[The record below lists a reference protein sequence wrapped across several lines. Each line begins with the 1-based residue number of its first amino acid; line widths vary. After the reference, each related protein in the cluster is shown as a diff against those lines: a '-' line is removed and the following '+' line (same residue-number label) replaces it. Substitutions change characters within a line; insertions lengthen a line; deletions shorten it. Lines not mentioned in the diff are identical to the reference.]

1 MKKHLQIFMDKFM
14 KKWGLTFKVLVIVFF
29 LLIIKILIGFFDL
42 VIATAS
48 PRITALVGGVIFTIA
63 IIFTGTLTDYKESE
77 KIPGELAA
85 SLKALYNDSMMVR
98 NNDKITDDMRS
109 HIRELL
115 KIMISNFRKNVWEL
129 DEIGSSMDSINDDIY
144 KLAENGVAPQFLVK
158 LRTEMIN
165 IDKISNRIETITE
178 TTFIPA
184 AYGIAELAV
193 AAVLLVLL
201 FVRTDPYYEGL
212 ALIGATSSLLIGLIM
227 LIKDMDNPFE
237 VGKNA
242 YADVDLN
249 ILFGLEKNLR

>member
-1 MKKHLQIFMDKFM
+1 MNYFM
-14 KKWGLTFKVLVIVFF
+14 KKWGLTLKVLAIVFI
-29 LLIIKILIGFFDL
+29 LLIIKMVISQFDL
-42 VIATAS
+42 DIATAS
-48 PRITALVGGVIFTIA
+48 PLITALVGGVIFTIA

-115 KIMISNFRKNVWEL
+115 QMMISNFRKNVWEL
-129 DEIGSSMDSINDDIY
+129 DEIGSAMDSINEDIY

-237 VGKNA
+237 LGKNS

-249 ILFGLEKNLR
+249 ILFGLEKYLR

>member
-1 MKKHLQIFMDKFM
+1 MNYFM
-14 KKWGLTFKVLVIVFF
+14 KKWGLTLKVLAIVFI
-29 LLIIKILIGFFDL
+29 LLIIKM
-42 VIATAS
+42 VISQFNLDFATAS
-48 PRITALVGGVIFTIA
+48 PLITALVGGVIFTIA

-77 KIPGELAA
+77 KIPGELGA
-85 SLKALYNDSMMVR
+85 SLKALYKDS
-98 NNDKITDDMRS
+98 KII
-109 HIRELL
+109 HIDEKIQEELRL
-115 KIMISNFRKNVWEL
+115 HVKDFLRIIISNFKQNAWKL
-129 DEIGSSMDSINDDIY
+129 DEIEKYMERINGDID
-144 KLAENGVAPQFLVK
+144 KLSEKGAAPQFLVK
-158 LRTEMIN
+158 LHTELIN
-165 IDKISNRIETITE
+165 IDRLSNRIHTITG

-237 VGKNA
+237 LGKNS

-249 ILFGLEKNLR
+249 ILFGLEKYLR

>member
-1 MKKHLQIFMDKFM
+1 MNYFM
-14 KKWGLTFKVLVIVFF
+14 KKWGLTLKVLAIVFI
-29 LLIIKILIGFFDL
+29 LLIIKMVISQFDL
-42 VIATAS
+42 DIATAS
-48 PRITALVGGVIFTIA
+48 PLITALVGGVIFTIA

-115 KIMISNFRKNVWEL
+115 QMMISNFRKNVWEL
-129 DEIGSSMDSINDDIY
+129 DEIGSAMDSINEDIY

-158 LRTEMIN
+158 LRTELIN

-237 VGKNA
+237 LGKNS

>member
-1 MKKHLQIFMDKFM
+1 MNYFM
-14 KKWGLTFKVLVIVFF
+14 KKWGLTLKVLAIVFI
-29 LLIIKILIGFFDL
+29 LLIIKMVISQFDL
-42 VIATAS
+42 DIATAS
-48 PRITALVGGVIFTIA
+48 PLITALVGGVIFTIA

-237 VGKNA
+237 VGKNS

>member
-1 MKKHLQIFMDKFM
+1 MNYFM
-14 KKWGLTFKVLVIVFF
+14 KKWGLTLNVLAIVFI
-29 LLIIKILIGFFDL
+29 LLIIKMVISQFDL
-42 VIATAS
+42 DIATAS
-48 PRITALVGGVIFTIA
+48 PLITALVGGVIFTIA

-85 SLKALYNDSMMVR
+85 SLKALYKDSMMVQ

-115 KIMISNFRKNVWEL
+115 HVMISNFNKNVWDL
-129 DEIGSSMDSINDDIY
+129 DEIGSSMDSINDDIC
-144 KLAENGVAPQFLVK
+144 KLAENSVAPQFLVK
-158 LRTEMIN
+158 LRSELIN

-201 FVRTDPYYEGL
+201 FVKTDPYYEGL

-237 VGKNA
+237 VGKNS

-249 ILFGLEKNLR
+249 ILFGLEKYLR

>member
-1 MKKHLQIFMDKFM
+1 MNYFM
-14 KKWGLTFKVLVIVFF
+14 KKWGLTLKVLAIVFI
-29 LLIIKILIGFFDL
+29 LLIIKMVISQFDL
-42 VIATAS
+42 DIATAS
-48 PRITALVGGVIFTIA
+48 PLITALVGGVIFTIA

-115 KIMISNFRKNVWEL
+115 QIMISNFRKNVWEL
-129 DEIGSSMDSINDDIY
+129 DEIGSAMDSINEDIY

-158 LRTEMIN
+158 LRTELIN

-237 VGKNA
+237 LGKNS

-249 ILFGLEKNLR
+249 ILFGLEKYLR

>member
-1 MKKHLQIFMDKFM
+1 MNYFM
-14 KKWGLTFKVLVIVFF
+14 KKWGLTLKVLAIVFI
-29 LLIIKILIGFFDL
+29 LLIIKMVISQFDL
-42 VIATAS
+42 DIATAS
-48 PRITALVGGVIFTIA
+48 PLITALVGGVIFTIA

-115 KIMISNFRKNVWEL
+115 QVMISNFRKNVWEL

-237 VGKNA
+237 VGKNS

>member
-1 MKKHLQIFMDKFM
+1 MNYFM
-14 KKWGLTFKVLVIVFF
+14 KKWGLTLKVLAIVFI
-29 LLIIKILIGFFDL
+29 LLIIKMVISQFDL
-42 VIATAS
+42 DIATAS
-48 PRITALVGGVIFTIA
+48 PLITALVGGVIFTIA

-115 KIMISNFRKNVWEL
+115 QVMISNFRKNVWEL
-129 DEIGSSMDSINDDIY
+129 DEIGSAMDSINEDIY

-237 VGKNA
+237 VGKNS

>member
-1 MKKHLQIFMDKFM
+1 M
-14 KKWGLTFKVLVIVFF
+14 KKWGLTLKVLAIVFI
-29 LLIIKILIGFFDL
+29 LLIIKMVISQFDL
-42 VIATAS
+42 DIATAS
-48 PRITALVGGVIFTIA
+48 PLITALVGGVIFTIA

-115 KIMISNFRKNVWEL
+115 QMMISNFRKNVWEL
-129 DEIGSSMDSINDDIY
+129 DEIGSAMDSINEDIY

-158 LRTEMIN
+158 LRTELIN

-237 VGKNA
+237 LGKNS

>member
-1 MKKHLQIFMDKFM
+1 M
-14 KKWGLTFKVLVIVFF
+14 KKWGLTLKVLAIVFI
-29 LLIIKILIGFFDL
+29 LLIIKMVISQFDL
-42 VIATAS
+42 DIATAS
-48 PRITALVGGVIFTIA
+48 PLITALVGGVIFTIA

-237 VGKNA
+237 VGKNS

>member
-1 MKKHLQIFMDKFM
+1 MNYFM
-14 KKWGLTFKVLVIVFF
+14 KKWGLTLKVLAIVFI
-29 LLIIKILIGFFDL
+29 LLIIKMVISQFDL
-42 VIATAS
+42 DIATAS
-48 PRITALVGGVIFTIA
+48 PLITALVGGVIFTIA

-115 KIMISNFRKNVWEL
+115 QVMISNFRKNVWEL
-129 DEIGSSMDSINDDIY
+129 DEIGSAMDSINEDIY

-158 LRTEMIN
+158 LRTELIN

-237 VGKNA
+237 LGKNS